1 MCGNAMARL
10 LRLLGRCSG
19 IILEHNKCV
28 KLECAVFVFCKKLI
42 EDAPR
47 KCWWAANRW
56 HMFSNIGG
64 WVYGENQFVRH
75 ETSTTST

>member
-10 LRLLGRCSG
+10 LRLLGCCSG

-28 KLECAVFVFCKKLI
+28 KLKRAVFVFCKKLI
-42 EDAPR
+42 EDAH
-47 KCWWAANRW
+47 KCWWATRW

-75 ETSTTST
+75 ETSTAST